1 MSTVTETTALP
12 TTTREIQ
19 LAARPVGRPVPS
31 DFRLAASDLPELQ
44 EGQVLVRNLFLSV
57 DPYMRGRM
65 NDAKSYAAPYQLN
78 EAMEGGA
85 VGEII
90 ASRSDDRKVGD
101 VVVHSLG
108 WREYA
113 VLEAAATAP
122 ARTDLAPASAFLGAL
137 GMTGLT
143 AYCGPAQGRRL

>member
-44 EGQVLVRNLFLSV
+44 EGQFLVRNLFLSV

-65 NDAKSYAAPYQLN
+65 NDVKSYVAPSSSTKQSKAAPSAKSSPPAP
-78 EAMEGGA
+78 MT
-85 VGEII
+85 
-90 ASRSDDRKVGD
+90 
-101 VVVHSLG
+101 
-108 WREYA
+108 
-113 VLEAAATAP
+113 ATSATSSSTP
-122 ARTDLAPASAFLGAL
+122 GLA
-137 GMTGLT
+137 
-143 AYCGPAQGRRL
+143 